1 MKFVIIA
8 VGHRAPDWVTA
19 GFTEYARRMPPE
31 ARIEL
36 VDVKAEPRDTGK
48 TPEQMMAAEA
58 KRIHAVVPAGAT
70 LVALDEHGRDVDTRA
85 LAKLVQGWQRAGG
98 DVVFAIG
105 GADGLHSDVKARAAA
120 LLRISS
126 LTLPHALVRVLLAEA
141 LYRAVSLG
149 RGHPYHRE

>member
-31 ARIEL
+31 SRIEL

-48 TPEQMMAAEA
+48 TAEQMMAAEA
-58 KRIHAVVPAGAT
+58 RRIHAAVPAGAT

-98 DVVFAIG
+98 DVAFAIG
-105 GADGLHSDVKARAAA
+105 GADGLHADVKAGAAT

-126 LTLPHALVRVLLAEA
+126 LTLPHALVRVLLAET